1 MNPSGTFVFV
11 SRHRD
16 CFLAGVPGRSA
27 PKG

>member
-1 MNPSGTFVFV
+1 MNPSGKFVFA

-16 CFLAGVPGRSA
+16 CFLTGIPGRSA